1 MKKGISVLLFMVT
14 LFTNA
19 KAKGIADT
27 VYAYY
32 DAARNKYVLKGK
44 ELEYI
49 PVQKKESSS
58 GMYSGGTYES
68 RELNKKEREKLELL
82 FNAALADT
90 LAQADKNI
98 KPNAAIEISI
108 DSRKISF
115 ILIATLAINK
125 SINNYLKQVIK
136 NLEK

>member
-1 MKKGISVLLFMVT
+1 MKKAVSVLLFMVT

-58 GMYSGGTYES
+58 GIYSGGTYES
-68 RELNKKEREKLELL
+68 RELNNEQREKLKSL
-82 FNAALADT
+82 FNVALADI
-90 LAQADKNI
+90 LAQTDKNI
-98 KPNAAIEISI
+98 KPNAVIEIII
-108 DSRKISF
+108 DNTKTGF
-115 ILIATLAINK
+115 ILKAKSAINI
-125 SINNYLKQVIK
+125 SINNYLKQSIK
-136 NLEK
+136 NL